1 MTVRIL
7 FRCMLAVV
15 LFAASVF
22 ADAASSRHQGLEA
35 FDKGDCRTAVANL
48 LQARSAGDSSNAL
61 MLRLSQALE
70 CDGRMVEALS
80 ATYAGNESDTTG
92 RIELL
97 LFRANLL
104 RRIGMEDEAEMVE
117 REIGRRLVADAGP
130 LQADRKTE
138 SVVWD
143 WNASF
148 TSGWI
153 HQGDAK
159 RMADSIP
166 IVCDSIRAGGAKYD
180 SSWVVDR
187 SLQGW
192 SDSMVVAGAQI
203 PLGIALG
210 LNVFRDKW
218 IVSLQL
224 PVQLAMEQDGSG
236 WISGTAGVSMFGSW
250 KWSPLLST
258 DASLSADRTWYRV
271 VGGDPV
277 HQTEYV
283 GGLSGTFATGRWG
296 ISEANSFKLSFDGSD
311 RRVSTNGAHSLSGSI
326 GLPKRFSVSLS
337 GTYSWFVG
345 TSGTT
350 WDSTGIPAV
359 WIHVD
364 GAELGM
370 SNKSA
375 DLRFLDA
382 NGNPLSFNTLQLK
395 RAWSGTAPGQFV
407 ETTESFEYPLS
418 SRADCWGLT
427 GSFGLA
433 QKPFPRLSWSAG
445 FDVGRTEWFADQV
458 GAYLSESAIWNQVLE
473 NSTDGLE
480 PLYFYRD
487 RSSGTDFWI
496 PNPLGSDI
504 GPVAFRRRRVDW
516 ATTLRFRARWAVV
529 PHVSLVAGWSWTRN
543 ESSMEHVLDGSSY
556 TRTVWNASTSVSW

>member
-1 MTVRIL
+1 MTVRIW
-7 FRCMLAVV
+7 FWCTLAVF
-15 LFAASVF
+15 LFATSVF
-22 ADAASSRHQGLEA
+22 ADAASFRRQGLAA
-35 FDKGDCRTAVANL
+35 FDKGDCHAAVANL
-48 LQARSAGDSSNAL
+48 LQARGAGDSTNAV
-61 MLRLSQALE
+61 MLSLSQALE
-70 CDGRMVEALS
+70 CDGRMVDALS

-104 RRIGMEDEAEMVE
+104 RKIGMEDEAKMVE
-117 REIGRRLVADAGP
+117 REIGERLVAGSVP
-130 LQADRKTE
+130 FQAEGKTE
-138 SVVWD
+138 PVVWALV
-143 WNASF
+143 ASF

-153 HQGDAK
+153 YQGDAK

-166 IVCDSIRAGGAKYD
+166 IVCDSIRAGGVRYD
-180 SSWVVDR
+180 SSWMVDR
-187 SLQGW
+187 SLLGW
-192 SDSMVVAGAQI
+192 SDSVMVAGAQI

-210 LNVFRDKW
+210 LDVFRDPW
-218 IVSLQL
+218 IVSLQVPL
-224 PVQLAMEQDGSG
+224 QLALEQDGSG
-236 WISGTAGVSMFGSW
+236 WISGAAGVSMFGSW
-250 KWSPLLST
+250 KWSPRLSS
-258 DASLSADRTWYRV
+258 DVSLSADRTWYRV
-271 VGGDPV
+271 VGGDPI

-296 ISEANSFKLSFDGSD
+296 LSEANSFKLSFDGSD
-311 RRVSTNGAHSLSGSI
+311 RRVSTNGSHSVSGSI

-345 TSGTT
+345 TSETT
-350 WDSTGIPAV
+350 WDSTGLPAV

-370 SNKSA
+370 SNKS
-375 DLRFLDA
+375 DGLRFLDA

-407 ETTESFEYPLS
+407 ETTESFGYPLS

-427 GSFGLA
+427 GSFSLA
-433 QKPFPRLSWSAG
+433 QRPFPRLSWSAG

-458 GAYLSESAIWNQVLE
+458 GAYLSEYAIWNQVLE
-473 NSTDGLE
+473 NSTAGLE

-516 ATTLRFRARWAVV
+516 ATTLRFRTRWAVV
-529 PHVSLVAGWSWTRN
+529 PHVSVTAGWSWTRN
-543 ESSMEHVLDGSSY
+543 KSSMEHVLDGSSY